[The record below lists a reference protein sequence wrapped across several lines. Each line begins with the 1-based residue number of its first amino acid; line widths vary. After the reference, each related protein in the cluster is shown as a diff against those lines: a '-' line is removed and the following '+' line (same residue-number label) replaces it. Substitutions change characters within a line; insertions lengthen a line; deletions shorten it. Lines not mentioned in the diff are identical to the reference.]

1 MYKLWICV
9 RNGKVI
15 TVCCRKGKYYKW
27 EAKRRRGTLTFFK
40 NVNKCWSNVR
50 KDMKTYQISNIWK
63 RTHYKKKSFKKC
75 ENTSSVEMLDVLI
88 FGNLGA
94 ILFLLLYNCLLLYL
108 IKKNYN
114 KENITY
120 KNYIESR
127 KVLLINF
134 FTSTSDVIGIA
145 ENNTSHAEKARDWG
159 HYYRQV

>member
-1 MYKLWICV
+1 
-9 RNGKVI
+9 
-15 TVCCRKGKYYKW
+15 
-27 EAKRRRGTLTFFK
+27 
-40 NVNKCWSNVR
+40 
-50 KDMKTYQISNIWK
+50 
-63 RTHYKKKSFKKC
+63 
-75 ENTSSVEMLDVLI
+75 MLDVLI

-145 ENNTSHAEKARDWG
+145 ENNTSHAEKAPEIEVIITDKCKKKMKKRNM
-159 HYYRQV
+159 